1 MQKIRNAILKQVRI
15 PKDQEETFNKFI
27 KRLQESKEGEDLN
40 RKLKSL
46 LLYLEAHPDNEE
58 NSECADRI
66 EELKE
71 LLKN

>member
-1 MQKIRNAILKQVRI
+1 MQKIRNGKRFTVTIPADKEKELKEYV
-15 PKDQEETFNKFI
+15 
-27 KRLQESKEGEDLN
+27 KRLQESNEGEDLN